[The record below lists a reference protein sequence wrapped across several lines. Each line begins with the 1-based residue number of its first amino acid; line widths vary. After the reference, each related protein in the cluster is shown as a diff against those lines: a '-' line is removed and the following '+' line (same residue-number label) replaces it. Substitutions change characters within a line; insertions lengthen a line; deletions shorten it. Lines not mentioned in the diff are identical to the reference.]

1 MDLKYWVLEFYAA
14 VNDLTTNLHL
24 NDNDDDVKDDIDND
38 VGECRY
44 RTCWRELQTLAI
56 VSR

>member
-1 MDLKYWVLEFYAA
+1 MLEFYAA

-38 VGECRY
+38 VGRMQIERAGGSCR
-44 RTCWRELQTLAI
+44 L
-56 VSR
+56 